1 MKMKKKNN
9 ISTEEQ
15 IQVLQET
22 IEWYEAQI
30 LPHDCG
36 WMKTTI
42 SGIQNR
48 IKDLQRQL
56 PPRPNIHL

>member
-1 MKMKKKNN
+1 MKKQKLT
-9 ISTEEQ
+9 IQ
-15 IQVLQET
+15 QHIQVLQET

-30 LPHDCG
+30 QPHDCG
-36 WMKTTI
+36 WMKTTV

-48 IKDLQRQL
+48 IDDLKSQL

>member
-1 MKMKKKNN
+1 MKKSKLS
-9 ISTEEQ
+9 ISDQ

-30 LPHDCG
+30 QPYDCG

-42 SGIQNR
+42 SGIRNR
-48 IKDLQRQL
+48 IDDLKRQL

>member
-1 MKMKKKNN
+1 MKKQKLT
-9 ISTEEQ
+9 IQ
-15 IQVLQET
+15 QHIQVLQET

-36 WMKTTI
+36 WMHTTI
-42 SGIQNR
+42 SGIRNR
-48 IKDLQRQL
+48 IKDLKLQL

>member
-1 MKMKKKNN
+1 MKKQKLT
-9 ISTEEQ
+9 IQ
-15 IQVLQET
+15 QHIQVLQET

-30 LPHDCG
+30 QPHDCG
-36 WMKTTI
+36 WMKTTV

-48 IKDLQRQL
+48 IDDLKRQL

>member
-1 MKMKKKNN
+1 MKKQKLT
-9 ISTEEQ
+9 IEQQ

-42 SGIQNR
+42 SGIRNR
-48 IKDLQRQL
+48 IDDLKRQL

>member
-1 MKMKKKNN
+1 MAKTKLS
-9 ISTEEQ
+9 IQDQ

-30 LPHDCG
+30 LPQDCG

-42 SGIQNR
+42 SGIRNR
-48 IKDLQRQL
+48 IDDLRKKL
-56 PPRPNIHL
+56 PPNPNIHL

>member
-1 MKMKKKNN
+1 MKKQKLT
-9 ISTEEQ
+9 IQ
-15 IQVLQET
+15 QHIQVLQET

-36 WMKTTI
+36 WMHTTI
-42 SGIQNR
+42 SGIRNR